1 MLNSQGANAF
11 KLAYE
16 LSPIFLVGGI
26 AENIPGNTLPIVA
39 ITEGLSFVNGIL
51 KGSVNEPSA
60 AHFMPIPGTTL
71 INQDIAEINFFNQI
85 TAANSTIQRNKDV
98 SMQMVRPVSTTDGGY
113 ATKGLAFLAL
123 KSALERHNEAGG
135 WYNVLTPACLY
146 TGCLLKRLIDVTPFS
161 EENKQVQFTWR
172 FEFTQPALTQ
182 GNVSDALNGLFGK
195 IRKGVPFVPDGWSF
209 NGDLVPNIPAL

>member
-1 MLNSQGANAF
+1 MINNAAASAF

-16 LSPIFLVGGI
+16 LSPIYLVNGI
-26 AENIPGNTLPIVA
+26 AENIPGSTLPIVA

-51 KGSVNEPSA
+51 KGSVNEPNA
-60 AHFMPIPGTTL
+60 AHFMPVPGTTL
-71 INQDIAEINFFNQI
+71 INQEVAEINFFDQV
-85 TAANSTIQRNKDV
+85 TAANATITRNKTV

-113 ATKGLAFLAL
+113 ATKGLSYVAL
-123 KSALERHNEAGG
+123 RAALERHNEMGG

-146 TGCLLKRLIDVTPFS
+146 TGCLLQRLIDVTPFS

-182 GNVSDALNGLFGK
+182 ASVTDSLNGLFGK
-195 IRKGVPFVPDGWSF
+195 IRRGIPFVPDGWSF
-209 NGDLVPNIPAL
+209 NGDLVPQIPQL